1 MTNTLLRMMGLGRN
15 ASPPRPRANRTN
27 RTTAPRTNRTTAPRA
42 NRTTGRPAKRPP
54 NLTNE
59 EWRWIQANIQAI
71 NSTSARTSTGNTA
84 GTTTPRARSNTST
97 NTGTTTTRANAI
109 TAKYPLVV
117 PRAAF
122 VVKHIPG
129 DGDCLF
135 ASVAQACR
143 MMDGERPLPRT
154 ALPDAAMDLRLMTVN
169 YLSSHADP
177 GPILRNPASG
187 AAYNG
192 RTSQRAKLQDYLAA
206 MSTPGVFGTEREVV
220 ALASIVDR
228 NIVLY
233 QPLDATR
240 LTRWPAI
247 YTPRR
252 GRSRDTIV
260 LLYDQYAGPGDFEE
274 TGHFDVL
281 LPRRG

>member
-15 ASPPRPRANRTN
+15 ASPPR
-27 RTTAPRTNRTTAPRA
+27 PRA

-59 EWRWIQANIQAI
+59 EWRWIQANIQA
-71 NSTSARTSTGNTA
+71 TTRARTSTGTTT

-97 NTGTTTTRANAI
+97 NTRANAI
-109 TAKYPLVV
+109 TAQYPPVV